1 MDFEEFKEQVKLK
14 VSMKLGVETFLEEV
28 PKNNG
33 ISLTGL
39 IIRGESTNIS
49 TIVYL
54 NDYFENYQNGIG
66 IGDIMDSIFHVIHSN
81 EFSRSVDLSGFLE
94 YAKARKQ
101 IVFRLVNYGKNKERL
116 AEIPHRRFLDLAV
129 VYYYLVLEKPFDGK
143 AAVQIN
149 NRHMEGWGISE
160 DELYKT
166 ALYNTPALLPCDI
179 KNMDTHMI
187 NMIEKGIAGDYGEDD
202 EMKKLCL
209 QYILS
214 EIKSNSSNKIPMYVM
229 TNKDILMGA
238 VCMLYPGI
246 VKKFSCRVDSDLYI
260 LPSSVH
266 ETIIVPA
273 GENINPEELKRIVPE
288 INIMQVDAEEQLSD
302 NIYVYRR
309 ATDTIAIA

>member
-214 EIKSNSSNKIPMYVM
+214 EIKSNSCNKIPMYV
-229 TNKDILMGA
+229 
-238 VCMLYPGI
+238 I
-246 VKKFSCRVDSDLYI
+246 VVLQIK
-260 LPSSVH
+260 
-266 ETIIVPA
+266 
-273 GENINPEELKRIVPE
+273 
-288 INIMQVDAEEQLSD
+288 
-302 NIYVYRR
+302 
-309 ATDTIAIA
+309 